1 MEKKKGDVVWWVIVI
16 AIVAIL
22 VGILIILVAT
32 GTIGDVGDMLRNF
45 VSGQNETLSN
55 ISVG

>member
-1 MEKKKGDVVWWVIVI
+1 MKSKKADGVWWIIVI

-22 VGILIILVAT
+22 IGILLILVAT